1 MSVIEGIIRQNTGN
15 PMPQQQPFKSQGPF
29 MTEEFYTNGDKKL
42 SEFCA
47 VKTLPEYKT
56 WDRFEQLDFLKD
68 TTTVEFQANLL
79 DEIVRSMTD
88 REFLDTYEY
97 ITRCHDLAR
106 DYDELNER
114 TQD

>member
-1 MSVIEGIIRQNTGN
+1 
-15 PMPQQQPFKSQGPF
+15 
-29 MTEEFYTNGDKKL
+29 MTEGVYTYGDKKL

-56 WDRFEQLDFLKD
+56 WNRFEQLDFLRE
-68 TTTVEFQANLL
+68 TTTDAFYANLL

-88 REFLDTYEY
+88 QEFLDTYEH
-97 ITRCHDLAR
+97 ITRNHDLAR
-106 DYDELNER
+106 DYDELNAR